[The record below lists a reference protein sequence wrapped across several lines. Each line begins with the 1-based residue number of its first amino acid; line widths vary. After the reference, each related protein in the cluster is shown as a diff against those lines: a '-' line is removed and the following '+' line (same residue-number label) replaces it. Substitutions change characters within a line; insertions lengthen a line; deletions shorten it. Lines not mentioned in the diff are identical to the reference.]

1 MFHFLPIMMNSG
13 ELNSLISLLDDMDEE
28 IISHVTEKLLT
39 YGQDILPLLEDRYL
53 TEPEKSVQLKIHF
66 IIDKIHF
73 SQLKRELVQWAESG
87 GNDLFEGIYLVSKF
101 RYPELN
107 KQSLNNQIDKIKLD
121 AWLELNF
128 QLSPLD
134 KVRILNYI
142 FYDLHGMK
150 GNSENYHSPDNSFIN
165 KVLETKNGNPISLA
179 ILYSII
185 AQRLNIPIFGVNL
198 PQHFVLAYRDDSKL
212 KTDNSYKGNAY
223 LNYQTGGEVIFYINA
238 FNRGAIFSK
247 WNVDQFLKQ
256 LNIPSADFYY
266 LPCSNVD
273 IILRVFRN
281 LSFAYEKLNDH
292 PRMDAIKELSL
303 LLQPYALII

>member
-13 ELNSLISLLDDMDEE
+13 ELNALISFLDDMDEE

>member
-1 MFHFLPIMMNSG
+1 VFHFLPIMMNSG
-13 ELNSLISLLDDMDEE
+13 ELNALISLLDDMDEE

>member
-1 MFHFLPIMMNSG
+1 MMNSG
-13 ELNSLISLLDDMDEE
+13 ELNALISFLDDMDEE

>member
-1 MFHFLPIMMNSG
+1 MMNSV
-13 ELNSLISLLDDMDEE
+13 ELNALISLLDDMDEE

>member
-1 MFHFLPIMMNSG
+1 MMNSG